1 MPNPSVIIETNLG
14 NIQLELF
21 AEEAPIT
28 VENFLRYVDDGYY
41 ADTQFHRVISG
52 FMIQGGGL
60 DKDLKD
66 KPATYKPIQNEA
78 STSGLKNVK
87 GSVAMARTNDPH
99 SATTQFFINL
109 VDNKFLDFTPNA
121 YGGDGY
127 AVFAKVTE
135 GMDVVET
142 IAALKTDDVGFHGDV
157 PVEPVTILS
166 VTRVE

>member
-127 AVFAKVTE
+127 AGFAKVTE

-157 PVEPVTILS
+157 PVDPVTILS

>member
-60 DKDLKD
+60 DKNLKD

-109 VDNKFLDFTPNA
+109 VDNSMLDHGA
-121 YGGDGY
+121 RDYGY
-127 AVFAKVTE
+127 AVFGKVTKGLDIVDKIAKQPTIRK
-135 GMDVVET
+135 GMHANVPAQTIIIRDVKVT
-142 IAALKTDDVGFHGDV
+142 KTK
-157 PVEPVTILS
+157 
-166 VTRVE
+166 